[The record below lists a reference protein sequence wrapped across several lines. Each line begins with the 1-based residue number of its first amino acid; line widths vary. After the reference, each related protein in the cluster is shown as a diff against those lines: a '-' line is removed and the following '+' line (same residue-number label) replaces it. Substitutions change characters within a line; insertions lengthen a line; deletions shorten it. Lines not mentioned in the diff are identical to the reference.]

1 MASAQENILLF
12 RISHAELFYKKDF
25 FKNFT
30 KFTGRHLEFC
40 IILKNIYFVKQL
52 QTASSV
58 YCQANKYQPGKR

>member
-1 MASAQENILLF
+1 MASTLENILLF

-25 FKNFT
+25 KNFT
-30 KFTGRHLEFC
+30 KFTGRHDEFC

-52 QTASSV
+52 QTAGSV